1 MLLKGTVL
9 VLLIHEFVIAIEI
22 PLDYKYNECSPKKNE
37 CEFWLEIKEKLT
49 MIYKK
54 DLLYS
59 SGGSLFLYN
68 ESPGPNA
75 TKIPLD
81 DVISADGENRM
92 VIVINGTLPGPP
104 IVVYEHQNLIIHVK
118 NMLLSD
124 VTTLHWHGLHQKGT
138 PFMDGVGWI
147 SQCPISAGQTFT
159 YKFKAEPKGTFWY
172 HSHVG
177 SQRTN
182 GAYGAFIIKER
193 EKINTEKIT
202 DVIMTVGDWHHKTS
216 EEVYL
221 KMVYGNFIGMKPF
234 NASKTV
240 DGGLF
245 SGVPWVSALIEGKG
259 RYIDPNTGKDNGAPL
274 TWYTVKHGLKYRF
287 RSINVG
293 TIYPM
298 RISVDGH
305 EISVVASDGYDIKP
319 YSAESVIVHPGE
331 RFDFILNANKTIDNY
346 WIRAESMED
355 GVQNHSVEAIL
366 HYEGASNKEPSTR
379 KQVCLKG
386 SSCKVVNC
394 PFKYFPEHL
403 NLDCVLMSDL
413 HNADD
418 EDPSPI
424 FTADSEEYFLNFAF
438 PGSKV
443 TPGAVNGR
451 KFEFPG
457 VNSLTQGDEI
467 DGYDCNKHDCGLD
480 KVCYCHYEL
489 KIPRDKTI
497 QMIFTNIGSGAGWG
511 HPIHLHGHSFYVLK
525 MDYAP
530 QNTTTAKLINATA
543 NKDIDCGLGQKFCN
557 EPKWKNKQ
565 WDNGNI
571 PGLNLINPPRKDTL
585 IIPTGGYAVLRFK
598 SDNPGKWFLHCH
610 IEVHAL
616 DGMAMII
623 SEAVNE
629 APKPPKGFPVCNNFY
644 HDLSRDFFYI
654 RDDSTNIDCTNTKKY
669 LAIAVALFV
678 LLFVNFVTSI
688 VIWRKYR
695 QQKKKSNDCK
705 NEDTIL

>member
-9 VLLIHEFVIAIEI
+9 VLLIHELVIAIEI

-37 CEFWLEIKEKLT
+37 CEFWLQIKEKLT

-54 DLLYS
+54 DLIYS

-182 GAYGAFIIKER
+182 GAYGTFIIRER
-193 EKINTEKIT
+193 EKVNTKKIT
-202 DVIMTVGDWHHKTS
+202 NVVMTVGNWHHKTS

-234 NASKTV
+234 NPSKTV

-245 SGVPWVSALIEGKG
+245 SGVTWVSALKEGKE

-346 WIRAESMED
+346 WIRAESIED

-366 HYEGASNKEPSTR
+366 HYEGASNKEPTT
-379 KQVCLKG
+379 
-386 SSCKVVNC
+386 
-394 PFKYFPEHL
+394 KYFPEHL

-418 EDPSPI
+418 EDLSPI
-424 FTADSEEYFLNFAF
+424 FTADSKEYFLNFAF
-438 PGSKV
+438 PNSKV

-457 VNSLTQGDEI
+457 VNSLTQGDKI

-497 QMIFTNIGSGAGWG
+497 QMTFKNIGSGAGLG
-511 HPIHLHGHSFYVLK
+511 HPIHMHGHNFYVLK
-525 MDYAP
+525 MDNAP
-530 QNTTTAKLINATA
+530 QNITTAKLINATE
-543 NKDIDCGLGQKFCN
+543 NKDIDCGFGQKFCN

-571 PGLNLINPPRKDTL
+571 PGLNLINLPRKDTL

-598 SDNPGKWFLHCH
+598 LDNPGKLFLHCH

-669 LAIAVALFV
+669 LAIAVALFI

-695 QQKKKSNDCK
+695 QEKKKSNDCK
-705 NEDTIL
+705 DGDTVL

>member
-1 MLLKGTVL
+1 MLFKGAVL
-9 VLLIHEFVIAIEI
+9 ILLIHEFLIAIEI
-22 PLDYKYNECSPKKNE
+22 PLDYKYNECSPEKNE
-37 CEFWLEIKEKLT
+37 CEFWLEIREKLT

-59 SGGSLFLYN
+59 SNGSLFLYN
-68 ESPGPNA
+68 ETSGPNA

-138 PFMDGVGWI
+138 PSMDGVGWI
-147 SQCPISAGQTFT
+147 SQCPISSGQTFT

-193 EKINTEKIT
+193 EKVNTENIT
-202 DVIMTVGDWHHKTS
+202 DVIMTVGDWHHTSS

-221 KMVYGNFIGMKPF
+221 KMLYGNFIKMKPY
-234 NASKTV
+234 NISKTV
-240 DGGLF
+240 DGSMF
-245 SGVPWVSALIEGKG
+245 SNVPWFSALIEGKG
-259 RYIDPNTGKDNGAPL
+259 RYIDPNTGKGNGAPL

-293 TIYPM
+293 TMYPM

-305 EISVVASDGYDIKP
+305 EISVIASDGYDIKP
-319 YSAESVIVHPGE
+319 YSAESVIVQPGE

-346 WIRAESMED
+346 WIRAESIED

-366 HYEGASNKEPSTR
+366 HYEGASKKEPTTS
-379 KQVCLKG
+379 KQLCLKE

-413 HNADD
+413 HNADE

-424 FTADSEEYFLNFAF
+424 FTADSKEYFLNFAF
-438 PGSKV
+438 PGGKE
-443 TPGAVNGR
+443 TPGSVNGR

-467 DGYDCNKHDCGLD
+467 DGYDCKEHDCGPD

-497 QMIFTNIGSGAGWG
+497 QMIFTNIGIGAGWG

-530 QNTTTAKLINATA
+530 QNISTAKLINSTE
-543 NKDIDCGLGQKFCN
+543 NKDIDCGFGLNFCN

-565 WDNGNI
+565 WGNGNI
-571 PGLNLINPPRKDTL
+571 PGLNLIDPPRKDTI

-610 IEVHAL
+610 IEVHSL
-616 DGMAMII
+616 NGMAMII
-623 SEAVNE
+623 SEAADE
-629 APKPPKGFPVCNNFY
+629 APKPPKGLPVCNNFY
-644 HDLSRDFFYI
+644 NDESRDYAYE
-654 RDDSTNIDCTNTKKY
+654 RVDSNNNDKKY
-669 LAIAVALFV
+669 LYAAYALFAISSI
-678 LLFVNFVTSI
+678 LIFLSI
-688 VIWRKYR
+688 VTCII
-695 QQKKKSNDCK
+695 KKCQITRIVN
-705 NEDTIL
+705 